1 MPTPLSRKPCVLD
14 LLSIPTG
21 GAELAAG
28 LKSALQA
35 WQKAFAEISQESG
48 YSPGEARRRAE
59 DAIMRIEG
67 SLVLSRF
74 LNDSKPFHRALDELS
89 ATLIHSA

>member
-1 MPTPLSRKPCVLD
+1 MLD
-14 LLSIPTG
+14 LLSIPSG
-21 GAELAAG
+21 GTELAAS

-35 WQKAFAEISQESG
+35 WQKAFAQISQESG
-48 YSPGEARRRAE
+48 YSSSEARRRAE

-67 SLVLSRF
+67 SLVFSRV

-89 ATLIHSA
+89 STLLQPA